1 MRMPARAL
9 RSLLAALMIVL
20 PWQAPGEE
28 VVLGLS
34 QAEIPITATFTGSE
48 ILVFGA
54 VKRFLP
60 LPDGPPMQVVVA
72 IAGPETPVEV
82 RRKQRRF
89 GIWVNTS
96 SVRIGSAPSFY
107 AVAASGTLPQVISET
122 EDLRHQVSIPRV
134 MRTVGAATDDPD
146 AMEFTDALMRIREEE
161 GVYQILENSVAF
173 DDQTL
178 FWTAVFLPP
187 RLTEGAYTTRIFLTR
202 DRKVIDQYE
211 TVIQVRKVGLE
222 RWLYTLA
229 HQQPLVYGLMA
240 LAVAAFAGWGASA
253 AGRVLRG

>member
-1 MRMPARAL
+1 MTLLRAL
-9 RSLLAALMIVL
+9 LIALALAL
-20 PWQAPGEE
+20 PSAAPAEE

-34 QAEIPITATFTGSE
+34 QDEIPITATFTGSE

-54 VKRFLP
+54 VKRFRP
-60 LPDGPPMQVVVA
+60 LPAGPPLQVVVA
-72 IAGPETPVEV
+72 IEGPDAPVEV

-89 GIWVNTS
+89 GIWINTS

-122 EDLRHQVSIPRV
+122 EDLRHQISIPRV

-146 AMEFTDALMRIREEE
+146 AVEFTDALMRIREEE
-161 GVYQILENSVAF
+161 GLYQILENRVAF

-187 RLTEGAYTTRIFLTR
+187 RLTEGAYTARIFLTR
-202 DRKVIDQYE
+202 DREVIDQYQ
-211 TVIQVRKVGLE
+211 TVIDVRKVGLE
-222 RWLYTLA
+222 RWLFTLA
-229 HQQPLVYGLMA
+229 HERPLVYGLMA
-240 LAVAAFAGWGASA
+240 LAVAAFAGWAASA
-253 AGRVLRG
+253 ATRVLRG

>member
-1 MRMPARAL
+1 MSMIR
-9 RSLLAALMIVL
+9 AALVAFFILL
-20 PWQAPGEE
+20 PAAGPGEE

-34 QAEIPITATFTGSE
+34 QEEIPITATFTGSE

-54 VKRFLP
+54 VKRFGP
-60 LPDGPPMQVVVA
+60 LPEGPPLQVVVT
-72 IAGPETPVEV
+72 IAGPQAPVEV

-96 SVRIGSAPSFY
+96 SVRIGAAPSFY

-122 EDLRHQVSIPRV
+122 EDLRHQITIPRV
-134 MRTVGAATDDPD
+134 MRTVGAVTDDPD
-146 AMEFTDALMRIREEE
+146 APEFTDALMRIRESE

-178 FWTAVFLPP
+178 FWTGVFLPP
-187 RLTEGAYTTRIFLTR
+187 RLTEGEFTTRIFLTR

-211 TVIQVRKVGLE
+211 TVIDVRKVGLE
-222 RWLYTLA
+222 RWLFTLA
-229 HQQPLVYGLMA
+229 HEQPLVYGLMA
-240 LAVAAFAGWGASA
+240 LALAAFAGWVASFA
-253 AGRVLRG
+253 TRVLRG

>member
-1 MRMPARAL
+1 M
-9 RSLLAALMIVL
+9 SLLRTLILALAFAL
-20 PWQAPGEE
+20 PSTAPAEV

-34 QAEIPITATFTGSE
+34 QDEIPITATFTGSE

-54 VKRFLP
+54 VKRFQP
-60 LPDGPPMQVVVA
+60 LPEGPPLQVVVT
-72 IAGPETPVEV
+72 IAGPAAPVEV

-122 EDLRHQVSIPRV
+122 EDLRHQISIPRV

-146 AMEFTDALMRIREEE
+146 AVEFAEALLRIREAE
-161 GVYQILENSVAF
+161 GVYQIQENSVAF

-187 RLTEGAYTTRIFLTR
+187 RLTEGAYRARIFLTR
-202 DRKVIDQYE
+202 DRMVIDQYE
-211 TVIQVRKVGLE
+211 TVIDVRKVGLE
-222 RWLYTLA
+222 RWLFTLA
-229 HQQPLVYGLMA
+229 HEQPLVYGLMA
-240 LAVAAFAGWGASA
+240 LAVAAFAGWAASA
-253 AGRVLRG
+253 AGRALRG